1 VLKPVITLCAAAL
14 LVAAADYESPARVF
28 SDESGQFATISPGVR
43 MDMTGPFFQSLGTN
57 GRTCATCHSASDAWS
72 ISPDHIKARF
82 YATGGQDPLFRTN
95 DGTTCPDADVSTTE
109 KAEAAYSLLL
119 NKGLIRVQM
128 PIPPGAEFSVVGIDD
143 PYGCA
148 STPGNLSVYRRVLPG
163 TNLRFLSTVMWDG
176 RESTAGNTLEQNL
189 RSQATNATL
198 GHAQG
203 NSAPGEDELNSIVQF
218 ELSTYTA
225 QTFDRKAG
233 RLDEDGGR
241 GGPFALWKQE
251 FFIGINDPLGNNPAN
266 VPFNPRAFRIYRNYG
281 RSDQGPKP
289 AQRESRES
297 IRRGEAIFNTR
308 SFVISDV
315 AGLPSQSL
323 MGTCTVCHDAPNV
336 GDHSVAAPLNIGI
349 ADASRRTPDLP
360 LYSLYCA
367 ATRQTIETTDPGR
380 ALVTGKC
387 ADIGKFKGPI
397 LRALAPRA
405 PYFHN
410 GAAATLKDVV
420 DFYDNRF
427 NINFT
432 REEKHDLIAF
442 LKSL

>member
-1 VLKPVITLCAAAL
+1 
-14 LVAAADYESPARVF
+14 
-28 SDESGQFATISPGVR
+28 
-43 MDMTGPFFQSLGTN
+43 
-57 GRTCATCHSASDAWS
+57 
-72 ISPDHIKARF
+72 
-82 YATGGQDPLFRTN
+82 
-95 DGTTCPDADVSTTE
+95 
-109 KAEAAYSLLL
+109 
-119 NKGLIRVQM
+119 
-128 PIPPGAEFSVVGIDD
+128 
-143 PYGCA
+143 
-148 STPGNLSVYRRVLPG
+148 
-163 TNLRFLSTVMWDG
+163 
-176 RESTAGNTLEQNL
+176 
-189 RSQATNATL
+189 
-198 GHAQG
+198 
-203 NSAPGEDELNSIVQF
+203 LNSIVQF

-225 QTFDRKAG
+225 QMFDRGAG

-241 GGPFALWKQE
+241 GGPFGLWKQE

-266 VPFNPRAFRIYRNYG
+266 VPFNPRAFRLYRNY
-281 RSDQGPKP
+281 RQSDDRVKLP
-289 AQRESRES
+289 QREARES

-308 SFVISDV
+308 SFVISNV

-323 MGTCTVCHDAPNV
+323 TGTCTVCHDAPNV

-367 ATRQTIETTDPGR
+367 GTRQTIETTDPGR

-405 PYFHN
+405 PYFHD
-410 GAAATLKDVV
+410 GSAATLRDVV
-420 DFYDNRF
+420 NFYDTRF

-432 REEKHDLIAF
+432 QEEKHDLIAF

>member
-1 VLKPVITLCAAAL
+1 
-14 LVAAADYESPARVF
+14 
-28 SDESGQFATISPGVR
+28 
-43 MDMTGPFFQSLGTN
+43 
-57 GRTCATCHSASDAWS
+57 
-72 ISPDHIKARF
+72 
-82 YATGGQDPLFRTN
+82 
-95 DGTTCPDADVSTTE
+95 
-109 KAEAAYSLLL
+109 
-119 NKGLIRVQM
+119 
-128 PIPPGAEFSVVGIDD
+128 
-143 PYGCA
+143 
-148 STPGNLSVYRRVLPG
+148 
-163 TNLRFLSTVMWDG
+163 MWDG

-189 RSQATNATL
+189 RTQAINATL

-203 NSAPGEDELNSIVQF
+203 AAAPSDDQLNSIVQF

-225 QTFDRKAG
+225 QVFNRRAG
-233 RLDEDGGR
+233 KLDEDGGR
-241 GGPFALWKQE
+241 GGPFALSKQK

-266 VPFNPRAFRIYRNYG
+266 VPFDPSAFRIYRNYG
-281 RSDQGPKP
+281 RSDDGTKP
-289 AQRESRES
+289 AQKEARES

-308 SFVISDV
+308 AFVISNV

-323 MGTCTVCHDAPNV
+323 MGTCTVCHDSPNV

-405 PYFHN
+405 PYFHD
-410 GAAATLKDVV
+410 GSAATLKDVV
-420 DFYDNRF
+420 EFYDDRF
-427 NINFT
+427 NIGFNQ
-432 REEKHDLIAF
+432 EEKRDLIAF